1 MKFFQIIIAILIGL
15 SSTLLYQ
22 YRESISDLANFAK
35 SSISSHYITFFSK
48 TTTGT
53 ALNETISA
61 AAASTQKPPSSSSS
75 EAIPERSHFPI
86 PQQPLIVTEMS
97 TQRAVAKVVRAIEQ
111 AEGAGARVRRSIGTR
126 QQRNF
131 SPFLMLDHFAT
142 TAGFPDQ

>member
-1 MKFFQIIIAILIGL
+1 MKFLQIIIAILIGL

-22 YRESISDLANFAK
+22 HRESISDFVNLAK
-35 SSISSHYITFFSK
+35 STISNHYSELFSK
-48 TTTGT
+48 TAAST
-53 ALNETISA
+53 ALNETA
-61 AAASTQKPPSSSSS
+61 ATS
-75 EAIPERSHFPI
+75 EAIPENHFPT
-86 PQQPLIVTEMS
+86 PEQHLTVTEMS
-97 TQRAVAKVVRAIEQ
+97 TPRAVAKVVRAIEQ